1 MKKKTL
7 KTVALVGAAYLAYKA
22 LSGGKGLLSG
32 LAGLADDLIPYDINP
47 PVMQYPPNYNP
58 YQYGGAYPYSP
69 YNYGAQQS
77 YSPWNYYGQGYNYP
91 YGYPYSP
98 YGQTPGYTAPAPGF
112 QFNPYGGQDYY
123 GTYIPKVVTPSG
135 GIQGFSY

>member
-22 LSGGKGLLSG
+22 LSGGKGLLAG
-32 LAGLADDLIPYDINP
+32 LAGLADDSFNTYEDVNP
-47 PVMQYPPNYNP
+47 PVIQYPPNYFG
-58 YQYGGAYPYSP
+58 GGAYGGYPGYGYPSYGYGQ
-69 YNYGAQQS
+69 YNYGQQ
-77 YSPWNYYGQGYNYP
+77 YSPFNYYGQPYIYP
-91 YGYPYSP
+91 GS
-98 YGQTPGYTAPAPGF
+98 PGF